1 MQSNRDTARRV
12 WQRVNSPQKESA
24 ATMGEREA
32 LRKLLALCFG
42 DQMTFRAAAARASA
56 SEQLLLRQLEKNCA
70 DEAACL
76 RGIHLLVTGGA
87 LKTPT
92 QTGGGNLRQC
102 YQNTLA
108 RLSGYSLRTGDPLCG
123 PAYRQLE
130 QQSRQ
135 QALLLLQLMGKEQQ
149 KSGAL

>member
-1 MQSNRDTARRV
+1 MQSNRDTAQRV

-42 DQMTFRAAAARASA
+42 DQMVFRAAAARASA
-56 SEQLLLRQLEKNCA
+56 PEQVLLRQLEKNCA

-76 RGIHLLVTGGA
+76 RGIHLLIAGGH
-87 LKTPT
+87 LKDPIKS
-92 QTGGGNLRQC
+92 GSGNLRQC

-123 PAYRQLE
+123 LAYRQLE
-130 QQSRQ
+130 QQLGQ
-135 QALLLLQLMGKEQQ
+135 QALLLLQLMGKGQ
-149 KSGAL
+149 